1 MLRNKKSPRADL
13 NRFSGLFLLLGL
25 VLVLFASWRVVESKR
40 YDNAYADAWKWAVSN
55 DDLEQD
61 HLVKK
66 PEKPKP
72 KKQIIKRLPPDVI
85 HPVDNNK
92 KDSVPQFGGTEI
104 LPDDTIPDLPQAIE
118 PDGNGQVTV
127 PFILVESPP
136 VFPGCEKYKGDKD
149 KLKACMSR
157 KIERFIRRHFDRSI
171 GEDIGATGIVKVSA
185 QFVVD
190 ENGNVVDIET
200 RSSYKELQ
208 NEAVRVL
215 KQLPKMQ
222 PGQQR
227 GKPVRVQYNLPIIFR
242 AN

>member
-1 MLRNKKSPRADL
+1 MLSGKKSPRADL

-40 YDNAYADAWKWAVSN
+40 YENVYAGAQNWFDGS

-61 HLVKK
+61 RLIKK

-72 KKQIIKRLPPDVI
+72 QKQVVKRLPPDVI
-85 HPVDNNK
+85 HPVDNNM
-92 KDSVPQFGGTEI
+92 KDSLPHFGGTEI

-118 PDGNGQVTV
+118 PDGNEQVTV